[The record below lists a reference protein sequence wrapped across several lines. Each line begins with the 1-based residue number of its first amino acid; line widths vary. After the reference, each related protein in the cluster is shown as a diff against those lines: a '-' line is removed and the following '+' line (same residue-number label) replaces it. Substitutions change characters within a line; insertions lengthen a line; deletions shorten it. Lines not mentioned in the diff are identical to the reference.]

1 MTAFIILVLL
11 TIVVSVLAR
20 VEEAMSEAFSG
31 DWLRFE
37 ETPTER
43 ERLEAENEEYSWGHN
58 IKNYMEE

>member
-11 TIVVSVLAR
+11 TMVVSVLAR

-43 ERLEAENEEYSWGHN
+43 ERLEAENEEFSWGHN